1 MVKMSMEGE
10 TRIDQTKKFF
20 DKSVSD
26 RERAIFEG
34 AIALGAIY
42 HQFTGIPISR
52 DPKVIEAVE
61 KAIKVTTELQPFKE
75 KVDVKIRKEEIKE
88 TNKGPYGYDSLSG
101 SAMEITVTTSY
112 GKAKAV
118 LAIRHIAELDY
129 DLMYIEKVTEQK

>member
-1 MVKMSMEGE
+1 MEGE
-10 TRIDQTKKFF
+10 TRIDQAKKFF

-52 DPKVIEAVE
+52 DPEVIEAVE
-61 KAIKVTTELQPFKE
+61 KAIKLTTELQPFKE
-75 KVDVKIRKEEIKE
+75 KVDVKIRKEQIKE
-88 TNKGPYGYDSLSG
+88 SNKEPYDYDSLSG
-101 SAMEITVTTSY
+101 STMEVKVTTLY

-118 LAIRHIAELDY
+118 LAMRHITELDY
-129 DLMYIEKVTEQK
+129 DLMYIEKVTEQR